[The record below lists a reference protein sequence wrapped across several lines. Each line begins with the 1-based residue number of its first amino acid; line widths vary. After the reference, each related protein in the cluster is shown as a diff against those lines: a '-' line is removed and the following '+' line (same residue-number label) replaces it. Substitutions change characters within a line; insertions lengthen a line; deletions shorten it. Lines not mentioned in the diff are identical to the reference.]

1 MVIKQTISCREQV
14 NFHRKTYNKMFVLF
28 SNFFLIKFKEKYLYV
43 YLANLAPVKTS
54 FETKAMILTKQN
66 PREES

>member
-1 MVIKQTISCREQV
+1 
-14 NFHRKTYNKMFVLF
+14 MFVLF